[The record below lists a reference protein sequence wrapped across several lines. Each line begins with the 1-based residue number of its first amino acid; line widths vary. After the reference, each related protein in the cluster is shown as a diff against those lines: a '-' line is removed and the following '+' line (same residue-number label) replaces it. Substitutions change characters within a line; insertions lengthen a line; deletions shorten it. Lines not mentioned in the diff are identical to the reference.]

1 MQKTD
6 GHEKIEFAMKNKSH
20 NYTTYRR
27 GSRYISSLSQYL
39 NRNNKLTR
47 YVSSY
52 SISLSNRDCF
62 SHTLISGW
70 RAFRDCYNRDFAAK
84 LGKATSYSLAIDWQ
98 VGFSV
103 YKRLQIYL
111 SFPLHFVRHW
121 FFELLKSLL
130 ALYCMCTS
138 ATILICAC
146 LSKR

>member
-62 SHTLISGW
+62 SHTCNQWLA
-70 RAFRDCYNRDFAAK
+70 RYNRDFAAK

-103 YKRLQIYL
+103 YKRLQICL
-111 SFPLHFVRHW
+111 SYSLHFVRHW

-138 ATILICAC
+138 ATISICAC

>member
-6 GHEKIEFAMKNKSH
+6 GHEKIEFAMKKKSH

-27 GSRYISSLSQYL
+27 CSRYISSLSQYL

-52 SISLSNRDCF
+52 SISLIVF
-62 SHTLISGW
+62 HTRVISGW

-103 YKRLQIYL
+103 YKRLQICL

-138 ATILICAC
+138 ATISICAC

>member
-6 GHEKIEFAMKNKSH
+6 GHEKIEFAMKKKSH

-27 GSRYISSLSQYL
+27 GSRYINSLSQYL
-39 NRNNKLTR
+39 NRNNKWLDTSLVIVFPCPIENVFHTR
-47 YVSSY
+47 V
-52 SISLSNRDCF
+52 
-62 SHTLISGW
+62 ISGW

-103 YKRLQIYL
+103 YKRVQICL
-111 SFPLHFVRHW
+111 SYPLHFVRNW

-138 ATILICAC
+138 ATISICAC